1 MQRQPW
7 HPADYDLFDITSLQ
21 ALARGE
27 ANDQQQRRALDWI
40 ITRAA
45 MTYDEPFVE
54 GKPDA
59 STYLAGRMSVGRQ
72 IVKLLKLDPAQMKAK
87 EPKR

>member
-1 MQRQPW
+1 MMKHPW
-7 HPADYDLFDITSLQ
+7 HPAEYDLFDITALQ
-21 ALARGE
+21 ALSRGE

-54 GKPDA
+54 GKTDVVA
-59 STYLAGRMSVGRQ
+59 YLAGRMSVGRQ
-72 IVKLLKLDPAQMKAK
+72 IVKLLKLDPAAMK
-87 EPKR
+87 ETKR

>member
-1 MQRQPW
+1 MKQPW
-7 HPADYDLFDITSLQ
+7 HPAEYDLFDITALQ

-27 ANDQQQRRALDWI
+27 ANEQQQRRALDWI
-40 ITRAA
+40 ITKAA

-59 STYLAGRMSVGRQ
+59 SAYLAGRMSVGRQ
-72 IVKLLKLDPAQMKAK
+72 IVKLLKLDPAMMKTK
-87 EPKR
+87 EAR